1 MHHLV
6 QKYARYCL
14 LLVCVGCFVAPLLT
28 TVVNLTQH
36 VITHPE
42 TLLSFC
48 SFSFLKKIGH
58 SILLSTTVTGV
69 STLAGAALSYI
80 FFGLKFSWQRTGM
93 LFLMLVVFSIS
104 PIIYLVAM
112 TRFELFNL
120 LPIFWQSVIVLA
132 IHMSPLPFAFL
143 VVTVGFFNTSA
154 LNVAFLSSPPRSVFR
169 HIIIPQLY
177 FPLIIAGLIIFMSV
191 FSHHEVTSFLG
202 YRTYAEDFLS
212 RVVMT
217 TELPE
222 ASVHSIPFLLLG
234 CVAVALV
241 SWLISQSHFY
251 NLFDQTYNPTSLIIQ
266 SHKVPLLISTIFLA
280 CIILGTFI
288 TLLKSVDGSTLY
300 SMVTDNLGP
309 VKNSICIA
317 LLSAV
322 IATTCACNLHTFF
335 RKGRNRT
342 TLLLGVTILL
352 FYWFLPSS
360 LSALGIIGLTHKLNL
375 NSQFYDFIVLLFGY
389 QTKLLP
395 LALLIIAALQMVHKT
410 QEDIVTKLLIISKY
424 DIFTKLIIPVQW
436 PQWLLTTTILTVI
449 ALNELSLTILLVPP
463 GVETVVIKIYNLMHY
478 GDYSLVS
485 FLSLVQISLI
495 SIIVLLTSEIIKRY
509 DQT

>member
-1 MHHLV
+1 MDGFTKRCFLFV
-6 QKYARYCL
+6 VT
-14 LLVCVGCFVAPLLT
+14 VCFIAPLLT
-28 TVVNLTQH
+28 TIFHLAQY
-36 VITHPE
+36 ISIHPE
-42 TLLSFC
+42 TLFSFY
-48 SFSFLKKIGH
+48 SFSFFKKIGH
-58 SILLSTTVTGV
+58 SILLSTTVTGA
-69 STLAGAALSYI
+69 STLTGAFLSYI
-80 FFGLKFSWQRTGM
+80 FFGLKYSWQRTGM

-120 LPIFWQSVIVLA
+120 LPVFWQSVIVLA
-132 IHMSPLPFAFL
+132 IHMSPLPYAFL
-143 VVTVGFFNTSA
+143 VVTVGFINTSS

-169 HIIIPQLY
+169 HILIPQLY
-177 FPLIIAGLIIFMSV
+177 FPLIIASLIIFMSV
-191 FSHHEVTSFLG
+191 FSQHEVTSFLG

-212 RVVMT
+212 RVVIAT
-217 TELPE
+217 DLPE

-241 SWLISQSHFY
+241 SWLASQSHFY
-251 NLFDQTYNPTSLIIQ
+251 NLFDQRYDPTSLLIQ
-266 SHKVPLLISTIFLA
+266 SHRVPLLISTTFLA
-280 CIILGTFI
+280 CLILGTFI
-288 TLLKSVDGSTLY
+288 TLLRNVDGSTLY
-300 SMVTDNLGP
+300 SMVTDNLDP
-309 VKNSICIA
+309 VKNSIFIA

-335 RKGRNRT
+335 RQQRNRT
-342 TLLLGVTILL
+342 TFLLGVTILL
-352 FYWFLPSS
+352 LYWFLPSS
-360 LSALGIIGLTHKLNL
+360 LSALGLIELAHTLDL
-375 NSQFYDFIVLLFGY
+375 NSQLYDFIILLFGY

-395 LALLIIAALQMVHKT
+395 LALFIITALQLIHKT
-410 QEDIVTKLLIISKY
+410 SEDVVTKLLTISKH
-424 DIFTKLIIPVQW
+424 DIFAKLIFPTQW
-436 PQWLLTTTILTVI
+436 TKWLLTTTIIAVI

-495 SIIVLLTSEIIKRY
+495 SIIVFLTSEIIKRY